1 MPRPPRSKLT
11 QTGAYRP
18 EVIEL
23 ALLTL
28 AVEGSAKRAAS
39 VVKEEFGV
47 GPADGTITKWAT
59 DTHNELYLRIREDV
73 GEKIKAR
80 VATTV
85 EDQFREGLEV
95 QADVLREVKAKFKTL
110 DARDLPGA
118 LRNVAT
124 ANAILADKLQ
134 QMRGGQQI
142 TINHELNADE
152 LLAKVVKVLGDVAPN
167 VVDAVEVTELP
178 QALGQGGSSEAVSE
192 A

>member
-1 MPRPPRSKLT
+1 MPRPPRSNLT
-11 QTGAYRP
+11 KSGQYRP

-23 ALLTL
+23 ALLTF
-28 AVEGSAKRAAS
+28 AVEGNSERAAS
-39 VVKEEFGV
+39 VVKEHFGA
-47 GPADGTITKWAT
+47 GPQERTITKWAA

-95 QADVLREVKAKFKTL
+95 QASVLREVNAKFKTL

-142 TINHELNADE
+142 TVNHELNADE
-152 LLAKVVKVLGDVAPN
+152 LLGKLARYF
-167 VVDAVEVTELP
+167 
-178 QALGQGGSSEAVSE
+178 QAA
-192 A
+192 